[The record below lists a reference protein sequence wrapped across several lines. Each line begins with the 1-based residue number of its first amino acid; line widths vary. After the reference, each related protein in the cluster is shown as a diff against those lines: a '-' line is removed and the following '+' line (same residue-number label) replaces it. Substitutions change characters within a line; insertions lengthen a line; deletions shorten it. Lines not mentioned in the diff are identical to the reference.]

1 MKLLLIALT
10 LTFILSPRIINAQ
23 VRQVTDGKFTYET
36 VEGDPLK
43 TRIYTLSNGL
53 KVYLSVNKEAPRV
66 QTYIAVRA
74 GSKNDPSDAT
84 GLAHYLEHMLFK
96 GTDKYGTLD
105 FEKEKVLV
113 DEIISLYGDYGKTTD
128 EEERKNIYKKI
139 DSVSN
144 LASQYAIA
152 NEYDKMLNSL
162 GAKGTNAFT
171 SNEMTVYVNDI
182 PSNQIEKWLTIEA
195 ERFRSPV
202 MRLFHTELEV
212 VYEEK
217 NRSLDNDF
225 SKAFETLYLALFPTH
240 QYGTQ
245 TTIGT
250 IEHLKNPSLEKT
262 IDYFKKYYVPNN
274 MAICMAGDFDPSE
287 VIQWIDKEFGNFK
300 PGNVP
305 EFVPAVEEPINGV
318 KTFNVVGPNPEAV
331 IIGYRLPGTG
341 TRESELL
348 QIMDLILSNS
358 KAGLID
364 LNLNQKQRVIDAS
377 SSPRVLTDYSIFT
390 MSGRPRD
397 GQPLEEVKD
406 LLLSQLDL
414 IKKGDFPDW
423 IITAVNNN
431 LKLEQIRGYE
441 SNRSRAGAYMDAFIR
456 QIPWDVYVKSLERLN
471 TVTKQEIVKFANE
484 YFNDNYVVVYKRTGV
499 DPNQQ
504 KVIKPT
510 ITPVSVNR
518 EAESDFV
525 KSILNTPADE
535 VNPVFVD
542 YDKDIKKLKIKND
555 IEVLYLSNTT
565 NELFNLYYVFDMGS
579 NNNKMINLAVNYL
592 PYLGTGKYSPS
603 ELQQE
608 FYKLG
613 CSFSVSSNFDMTF
626 VSLSGLNEN
635 FIPAL
640 KLFEELLNDPIP
652 DETALN
658 NLIKDILKRRADA
671 KLQKGSILSAMNSY
685 GVYGKNSPFTNILS
699 ESELKSVKASQLT
712 SLIKE
717 LDSFKHKVMYYGPL
731 PEAQLKSDL
740 DAYHDIPSVLKPVPP
755 PQKFE
760 QLENLE
766 DKVYVVN
773 YDMVQAEII
782 MLSLKDNFNKDNMP
796 VISLF
801 NEYFGGSMSSITF
814 QEMRESKALAYSV
827 FSTYRTPDVSDNRSY
842 VYAYIGT
849 QADKLPEAMKGMFEL
864 MNDLP
869 KSDVTFNT
877 SKNAIIQQIET
888 ERITTTNVL
897 FNYLNAQKLGLNE
910 DIRKHIYDNV
920 SSLTFE
926 DIKKF
931 HNSNVK
937 DSKYTIMVLGNRD
950 KLDMETLQKYG
961 KVEFLTLDD
970 IFGYGNPAP

>member
-300 PGNVP
+300 PGNIP

-456 QIPWDVYVKSLERLN
+456 QIPWDVFVKSLERLN

-827 FSTYRTPDVSDNRSY
+827 FSTYRTPDMSDNRSY

>member
-113 DEIISLYGDYGKTTD
+113 DEIISLYSDYGKTND

-274 MAICMAGDFDPSE
+274 MAICMSGDFDPSE

-397 GQPLEEVKD
+397 GQPIEEVKD

-555 IEVLYLSNTT
+555 IEVLYLGNTT

-740 DAYHDIPSVLKPVPP
+740 DAYHDIPSVLKSVPP

-864 MNDLP
+864 MNNLP

>member
-1 MKLLLIALT
+1 MKLLLFALT

-74 GSKNDPSDAT
+74 GSKNDPADAT

-105 FEKEKVLV
+105 FEKEKVLI
-113 DEIISLYGDYGKTTD
+113 DEIISLYSDYGKTID

-926 DIKKF
+926 DIKNF
-931 HNSNVK
+931 HNNNVK

-970 IFGYGNPAP
+970 IFGYGNQAP

>member
-23 VRQVTDGKFTYET
+23 VRQVTDGEFTYET

-300 PGNVP
+300 PGNIP

-827 FSTYRTPDVSDNRSY
+827 FSTYRTPDMSDNRSY